1 MGFLE
6 KIFGSYS
13 EKELK
18 RIQPL
23 VDKVL
28 ALEEQFRG
36 MSDGELRDM
45 TSRLKKRLQEG
56 RAWTISC
63 RRPLPP
69 AGRLPTGS
77 YRCVIS
83 RCRSW
88 AASSCTRGAS
98 PR

>member
-28 ALEEQFRG
+28 ALEG
-36 MSDGELRDM
+36 
-45 TSRLKKRLQEG
+45 
-56 RAWTISC
+56 
-63 RRPLPP
+63 
-69 AGRLPTGS
+69 
-77 YRCVIS
+77 
-83 RCRSW
+83 
-88 AASSCTRGAS
+88 
-98 PR
+98 

>member
-28 ALEEQFRG
+28 ALEEQF
-36 MSDGELRDM
+36 
-45 TSRLKKRLQEG
+45 
-56 RAWTISC
+56 
-63 RRPLPP
+63 
-69 AGRLPTGS
+69 
-77 YRCVIS
+77 
-83 RCRSW
+83 
-88 AASSCTRGAS
+88 
-98 PR
+98 